1 MLTVRVIG
9 PMGLKLDGAAI
20 ETPANRRE
28 WALLAWLAINPGT
41 HARAELAARF
51 WPDVLDTSAR
61 ASLRS
66 SLWALRRA
74 LGAGAAYVRVQP
86 RPVGLDDAGGLWVDA
101 LEFER
106 LRRRGSSNE
115 AVELGDG
122 ELLARVRRDV
132 GGRRARWPTASAWPA
147 ALEQLARRPM
157 PAARSPRRSRWTRA
171 QVALDPLA
179 EEPNRCLMSR
189 LAAAGDTGA
198 ALGVYEGLRERLRR
212 ELGLAP
218 SASTRRLAERLR
230 DDAAV
235 SELPLPTVEHGARV
249 PALVGRDR
257 ELGELLAAWD
267 TAARRRRRGRADHR
281 RGRDR
286 KDPAGGRADRAGD
299 RGGRADRAVRR
310 LRPRRRTPDGP
321 VGRADLRAQRQ
332 AGGAAA
338 AGLVAV

>member
-51 WPDVLDTSAR
+51 WPDVLDASAR

-74 LGAGAAYVRVQP
+74 LGDTGAAYLRSSRDQ
-86 RPVGLDDAGGLWVDA
+86 VGLDDAGGLWVDA

-106 LRRRGSSNE
+106 LVHAGELER

-122 ELLARVRRDV
+122 ELLAGFDELWAADARVAHRERLV
-132 GGRRARWPTASAWPA
+132 A
-147 ALEQLARRPM
+147 ALEQLGRSADARG
-157 PAARSPRRSRWTRA
+157 ALTEAVALTRR

-198 ALGVYEGLRERLRR
+198 ALGVY
-212 ELGLAP
+212 A
-218 SASTRRLAERLR
+218 
-230 DDAAV
+230 
-235 SELPLPTVEHGARV
+235 
-249 PALVGRDR
+249 
-257 ELGELLAAWD
+257 
-267 TAARRRRRGRADHR
+267 
-281 RGRDR
+281 
-286 KDPAGGRADRAGD
+286 
-299 RGGRADRAVRR
+299 
-310 LRPRRRTPDGP
+310 
-321 VGRADLRAQRQ
+321 
-332 AGGAAA
+332 GAA
-338 AGLVAV
+338 